1 MKGGDI
7 VLTASDVYEAANHS
21 VANII
26 ASSSGQRVASGT
38 GFLVNDHLI
47 TCAHV
52 LKIPTGLGLE
62 VRFEH
67 PAAGAAQTWSYG
79 SQFPIKGHSDE
90 HSYDF
95 AILNV
100 PSNVVCGPSLEFAER
115 LPVAGEPV
123 CALGYPF
130 EDPHL
135 TIHQGIVSAVFR
147 SGPATML
154 KLDMS
159 VNPSNSGGPLISMVD
174 GKVMGVVARKAT
186 GLTQAFNQLIQ
197 SFEQNAKAL
206 QAASG
211 GVMLSGIDPLN
222 VLAVTQ
228 RQMQLVS
235 AQLERSANVG
245 IGYAIWADPLRHE
258 AALNP

>member
-1 MKGGDI
+1 M
-7 VLTASDVYEAANHS
+7 LTATNVYETACHS

-26 ASSSGQRVASGT
+26 AISAGQRVGSGS
-38 GFLVNDHLI
+38 GFLVNDRMV

-52 LKIPTGLGLE
+52 VKVPTGCQVE

-67 PAAGAAQTWSYG
+67 PAKGATQTWTYN
-79 SQFPIKGHSDE
+79 SQLPLKGFSDE
-90 HSYDF
+90 HSHDF
-95 AILNV
+95 AIVDVLAGV
-100 PSNVVCGPSLEFAER
+100 TCGPSLEFAER

-135 TIHQGIVSAVFR
+135 TIHQGIVSAVFN

-174 GKVMGVVARKAT
+174 GKVVGIVARKAT
-186 GLTQAFNQLIQ
+186 GLIQAFNELIQ
-197 SFEQNAKAL
+197 SFEQNAKVL
-206 QAASG
+206 EAASG
-211 GVMLSGIDPLN
+211 GVILSGIDPLN

-228 RQMQLVS
+228 RQMQMVS

-245 IGYAIWADPLRHE
+245 IGYAIWVDPLQHE
-258 AALNP
+258 ASLNP